1 MKRGLVVLVV
11 IAILALLV
19 GGRLVSS
26 YNALVNK
33 RTQVQTAFAE
43 VDNQLQRRS
52 DLIPNLVET
61 VKGFATQEQEVFGR
75 IADAR
80 AQLAG
85 ARTPQDKIAAGQ
97 AMDSALARLLVVVE
111 NYPQLRSS
119 ENFMR
124 LQDELAGTENR
135 LSVSRTRYNETT
147 GEYNAMIKRFPTN
160 LFANMLGFKE
170 EPFYPVSPEAKQRP
184 QVDFGGLR
192 QPAPGAAA
200 QQPATPAQPGAA
212 QPAPQPAP

>member
-1 MKRGLVVLVV
+1 MKRGLVVLII
-11 IAILALLV
+11 IAVLALLV
-19 GGRLVSS
+19 GGRLVGS
-26 YNALVNK
+26 YNTLVNM

-61 VKGFATQEQEVFGR
+61 VKGFAAQEQEVFGT
-75 IADAR
+75 IAAAR

-97 AMDSALARLLVVVE
+97 AMDSALGRLLVVIE

-135 LSVSRTRYNETT
+135 LSVARGRYNETT
-147 GEYNAMIKRFPTN
+147 GTYNAMIQRFPTN
-160 LFANMLGFKE
+160 LFANMLGFKA
-170 EPFYPVSPEAKQRP
+170 EPFYPVSTEARQRP
-184 QVDFGGLR
+184 NVDFGDVR
-192 QPAPGAAA
+192 SRD
-200 QQPATPAQPGAA
+200 ATPAQP
-212 QPAPQPAP
+212 QAPQPQP

>member
-1 MKRGLVVLVV
+1 MKRGLVVVVV
-11 IAILALLV
+11 IAVLALLL
-19 GGRLVSS
+19 GGRLVGS

-80 AQLAG
+80 ALLAG

-135 LSVSRTRYNETT
+135 LAVARGRYNETT
-147 GEYNAMIKRFPTN
+147 GEYNAMIRRFPTN

-170 EPFYPVSPEAKQRP
+170 EPFYPVSAAARVTPEVK
-184 QVDFGGLR
+184 FEGLR
-192 QPAPGAAA
+192 DKNP
-200 QQPATPAQPGAA
+200 
-212 QPAPQPAP
+212 QPAPQP